1 MKILVVLPRFPWPL
15 EKGDKLRAY
24 HQIVELS
31 KRHDIYLFAVSH
43 QRVEPHH
50 LKALEPFC
58 RQIRVVHLN
67 RFVCALNILRNRFA
81 SKSLQMGYWNTK
93 HSKRACKAFAR
104 QVQPDVVYNQMIRTM
119 PLVARLPFPKVMDF
133 QDALSMNTERRMEQS
148 RGLWRHLLHYEFKM
162 LRSSEYK
169 AFSIFD
175 ALTIISEVDSE
186 AIPHKKNGE
195 IHIVPNGV
203 DFAYFSSNPPQPNSS
218 LFLPASQALST
229 AEKKSNTAK
238 TLDSL
243 HSVYYQRCSQP
254 LAHSSFSICFCGNM
268 AYAPN
273 VDAARYL
280 VGEVMPLVWQR
291 LPDAT
296 LLLAGADPKSAVR
309 ALASKN
315 VTVSGRLD
323 DIRSAYSAAQLFVA
337 PMRIGSGLQ
346 NKLLEAMSMQL
357 PCVTT
362 TLANTPLG
370 AADGQQILVGDSPQ
384 ALADAIVRL
393 LQSQQL
399 RDRIALAGNAFVH
412 SNYSWPAAVQP
423 LEKILESVN
432 R

>member
-43 QRVEPHH
+43 QRVEPLH
-50 LKALEPFC
+50 LKALEPYC

-119 PLVARLPFPKVMDF
+119 PLVARLPYPKVMDF

-175 ALTIISEVDSE
+175 ALTIISDVDSQ
-186 AIPHKKNGE
+186 AIPHKKNRE

-203 DFAYFSSNPPQPNSS
+203 DFDYFSAQD
-218 LFLPASQALST
+218 
-229 AEKKSNTAK
+229 KSK
-238 TLDSL
+238 FSIL
-243 HSVYYQRCSQP
+243 HSQFSILNSQ
-254 LAHSSFSICFCGNM
+254 FSICFCGNM

-280 VGEVMPLVWQR
+280 VGDVMPLVWQR
-291 LPDAT
+291 LPHAT

-315 VTVSGRLD
+315 VSVSGRLV

-362 TLANTPLG
+362 TLANSPLG
-370 AADGQQILVGDSPQ
+370 AADGEQILVGDSPE

-423 LEKILESVN
+423 LEEIFDAVRSK
-432 R
+432 

>member
-43 QRVEPHH
+43 QRVLPEHI
-50 LKALEPFC
+50 KALEPYC
-58 RQIRVVHLN
+58 REIRVVRLN
-67 RFVCALNILRNRFA
+67 RLVCGFNILRNRFS

-93 HSKRACKAFAR
+93 HSKRTCKAFAR
-104 QVQPDVVYNQMIRTM
+104 EVQPDVVYNQMVRTM
-119 PLVARLPFPKVMDF
+119 PLVARLTFPKVMDF

-148 RGLWRHLLHYEFKM
+148 HGLWRHLLHYEFKM

-175 ALTIISEVDSE
+175 ALTIISDVDSE

-203 DFAYFSSNPPQPNSS
+203 DFDYFSTQAKSQFSILNS
-218 LFLPASQALST
+218 Q
-229 AEKKSNTAK
+229 
-238 TLDSL
+238 
-243 HSVYYQRCSQP
+243 
-254 LAHSSFSICFCGNM
+254 FSICFSGNM

-280 VGEVMPLVWQR
+280 VNDVMPLVWAKI
-291 LPDAT
+291 PSAT
-296 LLLAGADPKSAVR
+296 LLLAGADPKPSVR
-309 ALASKN
+309 ALASKR

-323 DIRSAYSAAQLFVA
+323 DIREAYASSQVFVA
-337 PMRIGSGLQ
+337 PMRLGSGLQ
-346 NKLLEAMSMQL
+346 NKLLEAMAMNL

-362 TLANTPLG
+362 SIAATPLL
-370 AADGQQILVGDSPQ
+370 AATQPLDHSATRPLLVGDNPM

-393 LQSQQL
+393 LTSQEL
-399 RDRIALAGNAFVH
+399 RDSVATAGNTFVRTH
-412 SNYSWPAAVQP
+412 YSWPAAVQP
-423 LEKILESVN
+423 LEQILQSVK